1 MSGEFINKEFI
12 QALKDL
18 EKERGIS
25 MDVILEAIEAAL
37 IAASK
42 KNFGS
47 SQNVRVE
54 IDKETGEVHVYY
66 RKTVVEEVED
76 DRMEISLAEARTLDP
91 DFELGDVLESEVT
104 PRSFGRI
111 AAQTAKQVVVQ
122 RIREAERNVIYDTY
136 ISREGEMV
144 TGQVERVEFVTSL
157 SIWVRRKPCWLL
169 LNRFPGKLIAP
180 ANALRSMFL
189 RCVKPIKA
197 RRCWYAEPVPGCCAA
212 CWRWKCRR
220 SDGTVEIKAVV
231 RETGQRSKVAVYS
244 KNENVDC
251 VGACVGSRGMRIQAV
266 GNELAGE
273 KIEVV
278 KWSPDPAEFITNA
291 MSPAKVVSVDIDEEN
306 KFAQVVVPDYQ
317 LSLAIGKEGQNA
329 RLAVRL
335 TNWKIDIKSE
345 SQMAEIL
352 ANAQAAADGAY
363 NQPQTVLD
371 DPALAEMESAE
382 TAADPEQGETT
393 AEDTAP
399 MQNRLRGRNK
409 RA

>member
-25 MDVILEAIEAAL
+25 MDVILEAMEAAL
-37 IAASK
+37 IAAYK

-54 IDKETGEVHVYY
+54 INKETGEVHVYY

-144 TGQVERVEFVTSL
+144 TGQVERVENRNVFINLGKTEALLAPSEQIPRETYSPGERFKVYVSE
-157 SIWVRRKPCWLL
+157 VRKTNKGAQVLVSRTHTGLL
-169 LNRFPGKLIAP
+169 
-180 ANALRSMFL
+180 
-189 RCVKPIKA
+189 
-197 RRCWYAEPVPGCCAA
+197 RRLLEMEVPEIY
-212 CWRWKCRR
+212 
-220 SDGTVEIKAVV
+220 DGTVEIKAVV
-231 RETGQRSKVAVYS
+231 REAGQRSKVAVYS

-266 GNELAGE
+266 VNELAGE

-352 ANAQAAADGAY
+352 ANAQAAAEEAAY

-399 MQNRLRGRNK
+399 MTE
-409 RA
+409 